1 EHIKAMLPLKEGDQ
15 EPMMNIVVWY
25 DAGTWTTCIMPRQQH
40 RPSCFFAEG
49 EENLLIS
56 PGTVDL
62 GGVIITPREKDFEKI
77 TAATV
82 NTIFKEVCVTDVIIE
97 MVKQKMDH

>member
-1 EHIKAMLPLKEGDQ
+1 M
-15 EPMMNIVVWY
+15 
-25 DAGTWTTCIMPRQQH
+25 
-40 RPSCFFAEG
+40 
-49 EENLLIS
+49 IS

-82 NTIFKEVCVTDVIIE
+82 NTIFKEVCVTDDVIE